1 MIATHT
7 LASGMGGLRTSG
19 DLVARMQMTGMR
31 IGEAKQFVADKLH
44 VSVRELS
51 DEVIMNEV
59 RDDLNIGRVVSHH
72 GKARG
77 IQAKMNISGLLG
89 LELNSVRRFKE
100 KVN

>member
-7 LASGMGGLRTSG
+7 LASGMGGLRTAG

-31 IGEAKQFVADKLH
+31 VGEAKRYVADKLK
-44 VSVRELS
+44 VSTRDLS

-59 RDDLNIGRVVSHH
+59 RDDLNLDRVVSAH

-77 IQAKMNISGLLG
+77 IQAKMNISKVLG
-89 LELNSVRRFKE
+89 INLNSVERFKD
-100 KVN
+100 KID